1 MSDTPRPPSVSD
13 QAAKGKPPSRVYMI
27 DDDRRILTALSR
39 LLSSAGYLVEPFT
52 DAETFL
58 ANHDPQAPGCAVVDL
73 SLPGKDGFEVQSAL
87 ESCGRPVVFLS
98 GHGDIPAS
106 VRAMKA
112 GALDFLVKP
121 VDADVLLAAVEQG
134 TALDQARRR
143 SRDQRK
149 LLAERF
155 ARLTAR
161 ERQVLDHV
169 VAGRLNKQIAG
180 DLGTVE
186 KTIKVHRGRMMH
198 KLEVR
203 TVADLVRLVG
213 QFQAGRG

>member
-1 MSDTPRPPSVSD
+1 
-13 QAAKGKPPSRVYMI
+13 
-27 DDDRRILTALSR
+27 
-39 LLSSAGYLVEPFT
+39 
-52 DAETFL
+52 
-58 ANHDPQAPGCAVVDL
+58 
-73 SLPGKDGFEVQSAL
+73 L

-149 LLAERF
+149 QLAERF